1 MRSAARS
8 RQYERAASRAAPQPL
23 ARASARRRVRVD
35 VTSRIASGVVV
46 RSAQSVTL
54 RVVVVDDEQL
64 RGSVSGL
71 VRSHPALVVG
81 YAEHG
86 AAALDVIVECR
97 PDLVFLDIQMPELDG
112 FQVVSALDDDALP
125 AVVFVTAYDEYAI
138 RAFEVDAID
147 YLLKPVTD
155 ERFAAA
161 VSRVLSRVS
170 RPDASLANPA
180 RAVATRASEERIAP
194 ATRFVARRGAKHY
207 FVRVADVDWIEA
219 VGNYIRLQTGDKSH
233 LIRETMKGVEA
244 KLDPAEFVRIHRS
257 VLVAVEKIQSIE
269 AREHGEYLVTMQNG
283 TKFVSSR
290 GYSERVR
297 ALLR

>member
-1 MRSAARS
+1 M
-8 RQYERAASRAAPQPL
+8 
-23 ARASARRRVRVD
+23 
-35 VTSRIASGVVV
+35 
-46 RSAQSVTL
+46 TL
-54 RVVVVDDEQL
+54 RVIVVDDEQL
-64 RGSVSGL
+64 PRQRVSDL
-71 VRSHPALVVG
+71 VLAHPQLELVG
-81 YAEHG
+81 EAEHG
-86 AAALDVIVECR
+86 AAALDAIVESR

-112 FQVVSALDDDALP
+112 FQVISALDDDALP
-125 AVVFVTAYDEYAI
+125 AVVFVTAFDEYAI

-147 YLLKPVTD
+147 YLLKPVTA

-161 VSRVLSRVS
+161 VGRVVARIERRDDSLESPLRALASRADHERH
-170 RPDASLANPA
+170 A
-180 RAVATRASEERIAP
+180 R

-207 FVRVADVDWIEA
+207 FVRVADIEWIEA

-257 VLVAVEKIQSIE
+257 ALVAVERIQSIE
-269 AREHGEYLVTMQNG
+269 AREQGEYLVTMQG
-283 TKFVSSR
+283 GAKLVSSR

>member
-1 MRSAARS
+1 
-8 RQYERAASRAAPQPL
+8 
-23 ARASARRRVRVD
+23 
-35 VTSRIASGVVV
+35 
-46 RSAQSVTL
+46 VTL

-64 RGSVSGL
+64 PRQRVSDL
-71 VRSHPALVVG
+71 VRSHPALELVG

-97 PDLVFLDIQMPELDG
+97 PHLVFLDIQMPELDG

-161 VSRVLSRVS
+161 VSRVLSRVI
-170 RPDASLANPA
+170 RPDASRANPA
-180 RAVATRASEERIAP
+180 RAVATRAGEERSAP

-257 VLVAVEKIQSIE
+257 VLVAVERIQSIE
-269 AREHGEYLVTMQNG
+269 AREHGEYLVTMQSG
-283 TKFVSSR
+283 AKFVSSR

>member
-1 MRSAARS
+1 
-8 RQYERAASRAAPQPL
+8 
-23 ARASARRRVRVD
+23 
-35 VTSRIASGVVV
+35 
-46 RSAQSVTL
+46 VTL

-64 RGSVSGL
+64 PRQRVSDL
-71 VRSHPALVVG
+71 VRSHPALELVG

-86 AAALDVIVECR
+86 AAALDVIVESR

-125 AVVFVTAYDEYAI
+125 AVVFVTAYDDYAI

-180 RAVATRASEERIAP
+180 RAVATRASEERGAP
-194 ATRFVARRGAKHY
+194 ATRFVARRGRSTISFAS
-207 FVRVADVDWIEA
+207 RTWIGSRRSA
-219 VGNYIRLQTGDKSH
+219 TTFACRRATSRIS
-233 LIRETMKGVEA
+233 IRETMKGVEA
-244 KLDPAEFVRIHRS
+244 KLDRGVRADSSIGARCRR
-257 VLVAVEKIQSIE
+257 EIQSIE
-269 AREHGEYLVTMQNG
+269 A
-283 TKFVSSR
+283 SR
-290 GYSERVR
+290 AR
-297 ALLR
+297 